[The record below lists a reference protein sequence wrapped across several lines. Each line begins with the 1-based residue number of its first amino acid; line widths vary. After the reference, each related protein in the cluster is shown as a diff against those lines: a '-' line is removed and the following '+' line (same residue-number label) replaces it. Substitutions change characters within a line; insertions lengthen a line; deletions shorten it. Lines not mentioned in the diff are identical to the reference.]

1 MTAAGMV
8 FAVTMSLFVF
18 SDLRIIGQ
26 IGTTIGLGLLFD
38 TLVVRSFMTPSIAAL
53 LGRWFWWPLR
63 CARARPVRCFGRS
76 RRADWFAPCCCRPA
90 STRQRLAP
98 MSRPQVELLTRA
110 GCAICVRVAE
120 QLAELSSE
128 LGFDMMTIDVDVA
141 ASTGNPGLR
150 AEFGDRLP
158 VVLLDGREHSYWEVD
173 EHRLRADIARS
184 TFGSPPDK
192 RLP

>member
-1 MTAAGMV
+1 
-8 FAVTMSLFVF
+8 
-18 SDLRIIGQ
+18 
-26 IGTTIGLGLLFD
+26 
-38 TLVVRSFMTPSIAAL
+38 
-53 LGRWFWWPLR
+53 
-63 CARARPVRCFGRS
+63 
-76 RRADWFAPCCCRPA
+76 
-90 STRQRLAP
+90 

-173 EHRLRADIARS
+173 EHRLRAGIARS